1 MVDIDPAL
9 DTKLRAFFEHIE
21 ASAPPSDLTD
31 IQVALRDR
39 PRRMVNLFAGIAA
52 AALVAA
58 SVAVFGFVLRSHD
71 KSSPAPAVTS
81 ASASSSP
88 LTSGLKKMPLLGD
101 AGVPASAHVVI
112 PVTTGHG
119 SLQLETFVPQGT
131 LYVQF
136 DCIGAG
142 PFKIASTNH
151 VIGNDLLE
159 CSSSFDVTTMT
170 VGSPKLY
177 DNKPITLQ
185 VTGDGSM
192 TWEVYIAQSRPPLPQ
207 LTVEPDQRV
216 LVPVTYG
223 SGSITLPTFSVGPG
237 EWLDVRAACNS
248 GSSADTLEIVGNM
261 FTFGSDKQFGCSS
274 PTGSGVGGFG
284 SGPPGSGGSGPMS
297 PQVKADPSIS
307 WEIVI
312 TEGPTA
318 LLLGSSG
325 DVQVAPAA
333 SGMGSSTLPAFT
345 STKAWS
351 IAVVCS
357 GVGTLT
363 IGSPSFTHVA
373 TPTCV
378 GLTAAFTPAG
388 QVPGQPVSLRVDAP
402 PAMGW
407 EIYVFYNGS
416 AGSSCPAVWAQGGT
430 PAQRAAILARIAAL
444 CAGRGH

>member
-1 MVDIDPAL
+1 MVDIDPGL
-9 DTKLRAFFEHIE
+9 DTKLRAFFEQIE
-21 ASAPPSDLTD
+21 ASAPPPDLTD
-31 IQVALRDR
+31 IDIVVRDR
-39 PRRMVNLFAGIAA
+39 PRRTLNLFAGFGA

-58 SVAVFGFVLRSHD
+58 SVTVFALELRSHD
-71 KSSPAPAVTS
+71 KAPAPAVTS
-81 ASASSSP
+81 APPSASASSS
-88 LTSGLKKMPLLGD
+88 LKKMPVLGD

-151 VIGNDLLE
+151 VIGNNLLQ
-159 CSSSFDVTTMT
+159 CSSSLDVTTMT

-177 DNKPITLQ
+177 DNKPLTLQ
-185 VTGDGSM
+185 VTGGGSM

-223 SGSITLPTFSVGPG
+223 SGSMTLPTFSVGPR

-333 SGMGSSTLPAFT
+333 FGMGSSTLPAFT
-345 STKAWS
+345 STKTWS

-378 GLTAAFTPAG
+378 GLTDSFTPAG

-407 EIYVFYNGS
+407 EIYVFYNGP
-416 AGSSCPAVWAQGGT
+416 AGSICPAVWAQGGT
-430 PAQRAAILARIAAL
+430 PAQRAANLARVVAL